1 MVDLPARSASCRKG
15 RSFKAPPTQPIPQLT
30 VFVFKK
36 SSAFRQRMVGLF
48 QRRILLFQRLVFPR
62 QFSGANCIG
71 QDRADGWRW
80 NVDIF
85 GSAVRKQRRCQSLG
99 SLLSPGYHPQRY
111 LKRHAV
117 GEENGPLC
125 TARGVV
131 MALRDDTMLRMKW
144 SFRWQVMPLASC

>member
-1 MVDLPARSASCRKG
+1 M
-15 RSFKAPPTQPIPQLT
+15 
-30 VFVFKK
+30 FKK

-71 QDRADGWRW
+71 QDRADGRRW

-85 GSAVRKQRRCQSLG
+85 GSAVRKQGVVNLC
-99 SLLSPGYHPQRY
+99 SLLSPGNHPQRN

-117 GEENGPLC
+117 GVKKTGRFVRPE
-125 TARGVV
+125 VSFV
-131 MALRDDTMLRMKW
+131 ALRDEYYVAHEMV
-144 SFRWQVMPLASC
+144 FRWQVMPLASC